1 MLSKITQFI
10 EQHLQPEEDAPALSS
25 EQKQLAVAALLIEV
39 GTADRLLDETE
50 LQTLRTILQRKFNL
64 EPEKLNELSA
74 LAKAE
79 QDDATSLHQFTSQ
92 INDACT
98 QDEKYELIKSMW
110 EVAYADNELDKYEE
124 ALIRQVAELI
134 HVSHSMFIHARNTVR
149 DAQS

>member
-1 MLSKITQFI
+1 MLSKIAQFI
-10 EQHLQPEEDAPALSS
+10 EQHLQPEENAPALSS

-39 GTADRLLDETE
+39 GTADRMLDDTE

-92 INDACT
+92 INEACD
-98 QDEKYELIKSMW
+98 QDEKYDLVKAMW
-110 EVAYADNELDKYEE
+110 EVAYADNELDKHEE
-124 ALIRQVAELI
+124 ALIRKVADLI
-134 HVSHSMFIHARNTVR
+134 HVSHSMFIHARNSVR

>member
-1 MLSKITQFI
+1 MLSKIAQFI
-10 EQHLQPEEDAPALSS
+10 EQHLQPEENAPALSS

-39 GTADRLLDETE
+39 GTADRMLDDTE

-74 LAKAE
+74 LAKSE

-92 INDACT
+92 RAIRTYDLVKA
-98 QDEKYELIKSMW
+98 MW
-110 EVAYADNELDKYEE
+110 EVAYADNELDKHEE
-124 ALIRQVAELI
+124 ALIRKVADLI
-134 HVSHSMFIHARNTVR
+134 HVSHSMFIHARNSVR